1 MIQAGLCAGT
11 PAMQALQGA
20 CEELAKQW
28 PAQRQSVTAALD
40 SSRKSNGSSS
50 RSGPASD
57 AAMLSA
63 LAWAEAVVERCAV
76 GDARTGRAA
85 ITELTAAM
93 PQVRPLPCQFDDLCC
108 PTNPLLY
115 VMPSLSS
122 LLPYPR
128 SGPCFPTIVCLWSIT
143 FDAIML
149 ICAVQFCNKC
159 MRKTHIS
166 GSCVASLHGITH
178 SALGMQTA
186 SKTRVAICSSRSI
199 TADG

>member
-1 MIQAGLCAGT
+1 MIPAGLCAGT

-20 CEELAKQW
+20 CEELAEQW

-85 ITELTAAM
+85 ITELTSTI
-93 PQVRPLPCQFDDLCC
+93 PQVRPLLPDNCMSVEYNFRCHYVDMCC
-108 PTNPLLY
+108 PIL
-115 VMPSLSS
+115 
-122 LLPYPR
+122 
-128 SGPCFPTIVCLWSIT
+128 
-143 FDAIML
+143 
-149 ICAVQFCNKC
+149 Q
-159 MRKTHIS
+159 
-166 GSCVASLHGITH
+166 
-178 SALGMQTA
+178 
-186 SKTRVAICSSRSI
+186 
-199 TADG
+199 

>member
-11 PAMQALQGA
+11 PAMQALQGT
-20 CEELAKQW
+20 CEELAEQW
-28 PAQRQSVTAALD
+28 PAQRQSVTTALD

-115 VMPSLSS
+115 VRPSLSS

-149 ICAVQFCNKC
+149 ICAVQFC
-159 MRKTHIS
+159 I
-166 GSCVASLHGITH
+166 
-178 SALGMQTA
+178 
-186 SKTRVAICSSRSI
+186 
-199 TADG
+199 